1 MTGKAGRINL
11 FPAIMIMLALISCN
25 SNLIYTDVSE
35 MPDSEWNLYNV
46 PDFAFQVTDTTKSTD
61 IFFSLRTGSQ
71 YPYRNIFLFVTTKA
85 PDGKSITDTLEYD
98 IADEKGNWLGKGF
111 GDINEIRL
119 PYKQNVYFPMKG
131 TYHILIRH
139 GMRTGNL
146 KGVYDIG
153 LSVEKY
159 AGKQ

>member
-1 MTGKAGRINL
+1 MTGKTGRINL
-11 FPAIMIMLALISCN
+11 LPAILMILTLVSCN
-25 SNLIYTDVSE
+25 SNLIYKDVFE
-35 MPDSEWNLYNV
+35 MPDSEWNLNNV
-46 PDFAFQVTDTTKSTD
+46 PEFAFQIDDTTKSTD
-61 IFFSLRTGSQ
+61 IFFTLRTGSQ

-85 PDGKSITDTLEYD
+85 PGGMSITDTLEYD

-119 PYKQNVYFPMKG
+119 PFRQSVYFPRKG
-131 TYHILIRH
+131 TYQIMIRH

-153 LSVEKY
+153 LSVEKLS
-159 AGKQ
+159 GKQ